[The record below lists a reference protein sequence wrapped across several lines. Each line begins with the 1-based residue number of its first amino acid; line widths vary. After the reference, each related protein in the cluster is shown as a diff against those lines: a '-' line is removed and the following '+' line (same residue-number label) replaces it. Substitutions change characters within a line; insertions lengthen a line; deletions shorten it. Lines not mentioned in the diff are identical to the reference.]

1 MNRRDMMKLA
11 ATQTAMVALPA
22 VIIAP
27 SARAESKSAP
37 ATLKNAQFELT
48 LTPGNGLQCRLV
60 HVPSG
65 KVLADGY
72 SYSFGMPVFSETK
85 KDGSSV
91 VLQGKTETGLSI
103 QHRFTV
109 DPGSPWFEEQLVF
122 TNTGSAP
129 LDLHNAR
136 SGFVL
141 PLQLEGEKVDS
152 GWAQH
157 KLTAIPFR
165 REPNGQSAAVC
176 GLCFASDS

>member
-27 SARAESKSAP
+27 SARAESKGVPSILKSAH
-37 ATLKNAQFELT
+37 FELT
-48 LTPGNGLQCRLV
+48 VAPGAELQCKLV

-72 SYSFGMPVFSETK
+72 SYSFGTPAFTEAK
-85 KDGSSV
+85 KDGSSI
-91 VLQGKTETGLSI
+91 VLHGKTETGLEI

-109 DPGSPWFEEQLVF
+109 DPNSPWIEEHIVL
-122 TNTGSAP
+122 TNTRSTP
-129 LDLHNAR
+129 LELRDAR
-136 SGFVL
+136 AGFVL
-141 PLQLEGEKVDS
+141 PLQLDGEKVEAA
-152 GWAQH
+152 WAQH

-165 REPNGQSAAVC
+165 REPNGHR
-176 GLCFASDS
+176 L